1 MCHNFREIRK
11 LLKLCFYLNRNSFV
25 GDRELRDE
33 EAARIVD
40 RGHDAHNDE
49 NFQHCLSIEELGGE
63 PSHGGQT
70 KARAPIDDSV
80 VAHCRVIHLG
90 KN

>member
-1 MCHNFREIRK
+1 MCHNSREIMR

-25 GDRELRDE
+25 CDRELRDE

-49 NFQHCLSIEELGGE
+49 NFHHCLSIGELSCE
-63 PSHGGQT
+63 PSHAGQT
-70 KARAPIDDSV
+70 KARASIDNSV
-80 VAHCRVIHLG
+80 VARCRMIH
-90 KN
+90 